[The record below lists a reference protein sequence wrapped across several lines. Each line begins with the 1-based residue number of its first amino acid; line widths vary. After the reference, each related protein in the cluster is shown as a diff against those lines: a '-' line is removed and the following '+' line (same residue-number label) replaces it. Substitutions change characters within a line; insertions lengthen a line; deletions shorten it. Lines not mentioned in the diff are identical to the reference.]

1 MLCTKNNGLNS
12 SNYIKRI
19 ITLVLFW
26 NKGEHLVPCKIVHK
40 NNTTAKL
47 PTTRFNALTL
57 IAQLLVIIN

>member
-26 NKGEHLVPCKIVHK
+26 NQGEHLVPCKIVHW
-40 NNTTAKL
+40 NSTTAKL
-47 PTTRFNALTL
+47 PTTRFKALTL